1 MGGCLGT
8 ADAGEKYFEKDL
20 ASLGS
25 SAYAIRMKIE
35 IDYVDLS
42 IVLASFT
49 TMEKEYE
56 SILSFESTDEK
67 TKAFFREQLSQLR
80 ETRKKFLNK

>member
-1 MGGCLGT
+1 
-8 ADAGEKYFEKDL
+8 
-20 ASLGS
+20 
-25 SAYAIRMKIE
+25 MKIE

-67 TKAFFREQLSQLR
+67 TKEFFREQLSQLR

>member
-25 SAYAIRMKIE
+25 SAYAVRMKIE

-67 TKAFFREQLSQLR
+67 TKEFFREQLSQLR

>member
-25 SAYAIRMKIE
+25 NAHAIRMKIE

-42 IVLASFT
+42 FVLTAFM
-49 TMEKEYE
+49 TMENEYE
-56 SILSFESTDEK
+56 NILSFQSTDDK
-67 TKAFFREQLSQLR
+67 TKEFFRERLSQLR

>member
-25 SAYAIRMKIE
+25 SAYAVRMKIE
-35 IDYVDLS
+35 IGKVVRFSYSKDGTGED
-42 IVLASFT
+42 
-49 TMEKEYE
+49 
-56 SILSFESTDEK
+56 
-67 TKAFFREQLSQLR
+67 R
-80 ETRKKFLNK
+80 ETYTVLVDRILDNRFSGRCVERGGQIRHFRFDRIES